1 MTPADGRVRGEA
13 RVRGDQDFIR
23 IRIRQ
28 AFSWDSE
35 DRSQRA
41 NSASEISSSI
51 SARGREEQGTLS
63 GTK

>member
-1 MTPADGRVRGEA
+1 M
-13 RVRGDQDFIR
+13 RGDQDFIR

-35 DRSQRA
+35 SRSQRA
-41 NSASEISSSI
+41 NSLTSI

>member
-1 MTPADGRVRGEA
+1 M
-13 RVRGDQDFIR
+13 RGDQDFIR

>member
-1 MTPADGRVRGEA
+1 M
-13 RVRGDQDFIR
+13 RGDQDFIR

-41 NSASEISSSI
+41 NSASEISSCI